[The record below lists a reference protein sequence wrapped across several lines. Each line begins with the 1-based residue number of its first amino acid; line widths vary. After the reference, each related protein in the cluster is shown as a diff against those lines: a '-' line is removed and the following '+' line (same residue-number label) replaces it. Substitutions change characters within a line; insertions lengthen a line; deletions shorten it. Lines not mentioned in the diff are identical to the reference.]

1 MVKRQYDRQ
10 FKLAA
15 SRLVVDGAKTVV
27 ELAMELG
34 ISTNSLRRW
43 VEAYRRDGEDSFPG
57 KGHVKQ
63 NKDYEILKLKKHVE
77 DLEMENEIL
86 KNFRAFLKQNHS

>member
-1 MVKRQYDRQ
+1 MVRRQHDRQ

-43 VEAYRRDGEDSFPG
+43 VEIYRLDGEEAFPG
-57 KGHVKQ
+57 KGHAKQ
-63 NKDYEILKLKKHVE
+63 NKDYEILKLKKQVE
-77 DLEMENEIL
+77 DLEMESEIL
-86 KNFRAFLKQNHS
+86 KKFRAFLKQNHS